1 MSFGRQKNMVRRA
14 ARPDESFYRNRR
26 LSRVDRAA
34 MLDTHARRRRSVFSR
49 ALNAFVRFLSR
60 H

>member
-14 ARPDESFYRNRR
+14 ARPDETFYRDRR
-26 LSRVDRAA
+26 LGRVDRAA
-34 MLDTHARRRRSVFSR
+34 MLGSGSRRHSVFGR
-49 ALNAFVRFLSR
+49 ALHAFVRFLSR

>member
-14 ARPDESFYRNRR
+14 ARPDESFYRDRR

-34 MLDTHARRRRSVFSR
+34 MLDRGGRGRRTVFSR

>member
-14 ARPDESFYRNRR
+14 ARPDETFYRSRR

-34 MLDTHARRRRSVFSR
+34 MLDSGSRRASVFGR
-49 ALNAFVRFLSR
+49 ALQAFVRFLSR

>member
-1 MSFGRQKNMVRRA
+1 MVRRA
-14 ARPDESFYRNRR
+14 ARPDESFYRDRR

-34 MLDTHARRRRSVFSR
+34 MLDRGGRGRRTVFSR

>member
-14 ARPDESFYRNRR
+14 ARPDESFYRDRR

-34 MLDTHARRRRSVFSR
+34 MLGRSSRHISFVSR
-49 ALNAFVRFLSR
+49 AMHAFVRFLSR

>member
-34 MLDTHARRRRSVFSR
+34 MLDGRSRRTSVFGR
-49 ALNAFVRFLSR
+49 ALQKFVRFLSR

>member
-14 ARPDESFYRNRR
+14 ARPDESFYRDRR
-26 LSRVDRAA
+26 LNRVYRAA
-34 MLDTHARRRRSVFSR
+34 MLDGRSHRKSLFGRAVHA
-49 ALNAFVRFLSR
+49 LVRFLSR

>member
-1 MSFGRQKNMVRRA
+1 MQFGRQSNMVRRA
-14 ARPDESFYRNRR
+14 SRRDETFYRSRR

-34 MLDTHARRRRSVFSR
+34 MLDSGPRGGRSVFGR
-49 ALNAFVRFLSR
+49 AFTALVRFLSR

>member
-1 MSFGRQKNMVRRA
+1 MVRRA

-26 LSRVDRAA
+26 LGRVDRAA
-34 MLDTHARRRRSVFSR
+34 MLDAKSRRVSVFGR
-49 ALNAFVRFLSR
+49 AMQAFVRFLSR

>member
-14 ARPDESFYRNRR
+14 ARPDESFYRDRR
-26 LSRVDRAA
+26 LGRVDRAA
-34 MLDTHARRRRSVFSR
+34 MLDRGSRRRSVFGR
-49 ALNAFVRFLSR
+49 ALYAFVRFLSR